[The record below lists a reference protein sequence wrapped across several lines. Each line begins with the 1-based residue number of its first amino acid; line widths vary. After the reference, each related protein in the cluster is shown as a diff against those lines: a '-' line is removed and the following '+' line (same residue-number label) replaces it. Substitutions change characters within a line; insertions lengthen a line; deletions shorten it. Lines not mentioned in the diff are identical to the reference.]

1 MTQASYETIIGLE
14 VHVELNTKTKIF
26 CSCPTD
32 FGGEP
37 NTRVCPV
44 CLGLPG
50 ALPVL
55 NREVVRLAAKAGLAL
70 GCTISPLSGQDRKNY
85 FYPDLPKAYQI
96 SQYDRPL
103 CAGGSLTIDTSEE
116 KKTVGITRIH
126 IEEDA
131 GKLIHDDARG
141 TLIDYNRCG
150 IPLIEIVSEPD
161 LRSAE
166 EAKSYLQTL
175 RSLLRCVGVSDCR
188 MNEGSFRA
196 DVNLSVRKKGD
207 PALGV
212 RTEIKNLNS
221 FSFAAKAIESEA
233 ARQIALLESGGTVL
247 RETRRFDPATGQT
260 HAMRQKESAADYR
273 FFPDPDLPPVRLSE
287 KEIEELR
294 RGLPELPHKTRARFA
309 NTLGLSDYDA
319 AILSSDRALADYFDR
334 AANATPYPRIAAN
347 LILSELLRLTD
358 AEDFS
363 CPIAPDRLGA
373 VTSLLG
379 DDTIS
384 GATAKNLLRRLWEND
399 FDPKETVKAENLAQI
414 NDKESLLPVVREI
427 LTQNSRSVADYRA
440 GKTRALQA
448 LIGCTM
454 AKTAGRANPAVL
466 SELIAKELEF

>member
-1 MTQASYETIIGLE
+1 MSYENYEVVIGLE
-14 VHVELNTKTKIF
+14 VHVELNTRTKIF
-26 CSCPTD
+26 CACPTE

-70 GCTISPLSGQDRKNY
+70 GCTVSPLSGQDRKNY

-103 CAGGSLTIDTSEE
+103 CVGGALVIDTPEG
-116 KKTVGITRIH
+116 KKPIGITRIH

-131 GKLIHDDARG
+131 GKLIHDDALG

-166 EAKSYLQTL
+166 EAKSYLQAL
-175 RSLLRCVGVSDCR
+175 RSLLRYVGVSDCR

-207 PALGV
+207 SRLGV

-221 FSFAAKAIESEA
+221 FAFAAKAIEYEA
-233 ARQIALLESGGTVL
+233 SRQILVLESGKAVE
-247 RETRRFDPATGQT
+247 RETRRFDPATGKT
-260 HAMRQKESAADYR
+260 EAMRKKESAADYR

-287 KEIEELR
+287 EEIASLR
-294 RGLPELPHKTRARFA
+294 HSLPELPAEKRARF
-309 NTLGLSDYDA
+309 TQSLGLSEYDA
-319 AILSSDRALADYFDR
+319 SLLSSDRLLGEYFDE
-334 AANATPYPRIAAN
+334 AAGATPYPKLVAN
-347 LILSELLRLTD
+347 LIATEVLRLTE
-358 AEDFS
+358 AEDFH
-363 CPIAPDRLGA
+363 CPIATARIASLA
-373 VTSLLG
+373 TLLG
-379 DDTIS
+379 ENKIS
-384 GATAKNLLRRLWEND
+384 GATAKKLLARLWKAD
-399 FDPKETVKAENLAQI
+399 LDPQKTVEDENLGQI
-414 NDKESLLPVVREI
+414 NDRDLLLSLVRET
-427 LTQNSRSVADYRA
+427 LAANPRSVADYHA
-440 GKTRALQA
+440 GKTRAAGALVGQA
-448 LIGCTM
+448 M
-454 AKTAGRANPAVL
+454 SRSAGRANPALL
-466 SELIAKELEF
+466 SELIERELKK